1 MIQQIPLF
9 SIEPIKQET
18 PLGQIEIFNENCL
31 ETMQRLG
38 KSTANII
45 LTSPPYNTNKKAGK
59 NRTLNNT
66 NVKDGQYDYV
76 RYDGYVD
83 NLTNKEYCD
92 KTVCLFNAFDDF
104 LTPNGCVLYNLSYGS
119 ENTEGMFLAVSDI
132 LQKTNFTL
140 ADTIVWKKRNAFPN
154 SCSPNKLTRITEFVF
169 VFCRKNELGSFACN
183 EKIVSTRKTGQKM
196 YENVFNYIEAP
207 NNDGSCSL
215 NKATFSS
222 DLVRQLLEI
231 YATKDMTVY
240 DPFMGTGTTAVA
252 CKRYGCKCIGSEI
265 SEKQVAYAKERVRKV
280 DVIGQNEGHD

>member
-1 MIQQIPLF
+1 
-9 SIEPIKQET
+9 
-18 PLGQIEIFNENCL
+18 
-31 ETMQRLG
+31 
-38 KSTANII
+38 
-45 LTSPPYNTNKKAGK
+45 
-59 NRTLNNT
+59 
-66 NVKDGQYDYV
+66 V

-83 NLTNKEYCD
+83 NLTNGEYCN

-104 LTPNGCVLYNLSYGS
+104 LTPNGCILYNLSYGS

-132 LQKTNFTL
+132 LRKTNFTL
-140 ADTIVWKKRNAFPN
+140 ADTIVWKKKNAFPN
-154 SCSPNKLTRITEFVF
+154 SCSPNKLTRITEFIF
-169 VFCRKNELGSFACN
+169 VFCRKNELRSFACN
-183 EKIVSTRKTGQKM
+183 KKIVSTRKTGQKM

-231 YATKDMTVY
+231 YATKDMTIY

-280 DVIGQNEGHD
+280 DINE